1 MNHVRLAFFN
11 CFGFISIGCIIS
23 QLIPLLN
30 ESFSA
35 FEKSLILGLGAL
47 ASFFMAV
54 LFGKLSD
61 TIKFSIITL
70 GLLGLNYLYI
80 NISLLLLFVGEV
92 FFISA

>member
-30 ESFSA
+30 ESFST

-61 TIKFSIITL
+61 TIKKIKAF
-70 GLLGLNYLYI
+70 YLYQYVY
-80 NISLLLLFVGEV
+80 LFIMYL
-92 FFISA
+92 FYLFK